1 MRHPDPSAGLD
12 ALIMPAQWCEE
23 RGVPPGASHFS
34 SIFQLLDRV
43 TQGKVAVRTE
53 EMGAGSMRGRILEV
67 APGPVDDAIGR
78 AGEYL
83 ISETEDRSSYRQL
96 PRTSLAAP
104 SL

>member
-1 MRHPDPSAGLD
+1 MHHPGAFAGLD
-12 ALIMPAQWCEE
+12 ALIMPAQWCEG
-23 RGVPPGASHFS
+23 RPSRSVTFLSTFL
-34 SIFQLLDRV
+34 LLDRV
-43 TQGKVAVRTE
+43 TQSKVAVRAE
-53 EMGAGSMRGRILEV
+53 GLGAGSMRGRILEV